1 MTVFLLPTLSDQ
13 AVVRLRQLRSMVIPM
28 LISQKDQSG
37 IGSNDNSILSTNLRL
52 PKVGTVVP
60 CS

>member
-13 AVVRLRQLRSMVIPM
+13 TVVRLSQLRSMVIPM

-37 IGSNDNSILSTNLRL
+37 IGSNDNRTLNTSLRL
-52 PKVGTVVP
+52 LKAGNVAP